1 MAKKFKDLANACW
14 KGYKAV
20 GLKDK
25 NGKKVPNCIP
35 ESAPVAPA
43 PHIHRVAV
51 TVSDPDSSAVS
62 KREDTVQ
69 KMIRISHHTD
79 NKQEAVE
86 RAKKHYKKFGWKVH
100 GAEHVGMVHE
110 ETQIQE
116 ADEIQS
122 SDYKLSA
129 SGKKVRAKHIIF
141 HNQDDDKKDDKED
154 MKEETLVEATVE
166 TKKYSW
172 GTMKTVHHGADFS
185 IPLHPEHHQAIAK
198 LKDEQEHHFKDE
210 TGRHW
215 TARRKGDEVHFQ
227 GANGGNS
234 TKVKHETMKESYD
247 DNRRGFGKRPRED
260 DEYHVPDPEVKKNKL
275 KKEEKMTDD
284 EMAERERIVKGM
296 KKNIQS
302 FKDKYGERAKEVMY
316 ATATKL
322 AKEEVD
328 EEVIYYGGDPF
339 EQPSAA
345 TIARRERAA
354 EKRKQ
359 KEAEQKRQ
367 KQLNKEEVEKI
378 SEAAPF
384 KTKEDAVKYAKEK
397 VKTHR
402 DNLDGIEVYAHSG
415 GFDVNHTSNSSG
427 RNSLHKVG
435 AKHLGTIYKEE
446 VQLDEAN
453 HREFASQGKMHPD
466 MAKHMTVGS
475 HMDYYEPKT
484 GDKVHGKVIKNDGK
498 EVHVKQ
504 SHDSYDSKKVG
515 SMHKFKVS
523 STLEEGRMK
532 DIATNAQETDRL
544 KKKDAVPFD
553 GPYTKT
559 KPAKNSDGTTQSPMS
574 RARELAK
581 QAMKK
586 QMKEEF
592 GVDIDD
598 ETADGLVEA
607 AQKVDVP
614 AYLRKQKGE
623 APLTLKDLKRKDTI
637 SDKENLAKLRN
648 EALKGNQHKLDK
660 NKNGKLDSDDFEKLR
675 KEQFENGEVETCM
688 KSYKDFVQSLN
699 EYKSQDGVYRHQ
711 GTYGGSHKEPE
722 DDDEDDKPKAKPQ
735 GEKRGRGR
743 PKGAASG
750 ARQKGTVAKRKT
762 DGADYT
768 GYKLHLPN
776 NNK

>member
-25 NGKKVPNCIP
+25 NGKKVPNCVP
-35 ESAPVAPA
+35 
-43 PHIHRVAV
+43 
-51 TVSDPDSSAVS
+51 
-62 KREDTVQ
+62 
-69 KMIRISHHTD
+69 
-79 NKQEAVE
+79 
-86 RAKKHYKKFGWKVH
+86 
-100 GAEHVGMVHE
+100 E

-116 ADEIQS
+116 ADEIES

-129 SGKKVRAKHIIF
+129 SGKKVRAKHIVF
-141 HNQDDDKKDDKED
+141 HSQDDDEKEGKKED

-185 IPLHPEHHQAIAK
+185 IPLHPEHHKAIAK

-215 TARRKGDEVHFQ
+215 TARRKGNDVHFQ

-275 KKEEKMTDD
+275 KKEETMTDD

-296 KKNIQS
+296 KKNLQS
-302 FKDKYGERAKEVMY
+302 FKDKYGDRAKSVMY

-322 AKEEVD
+322 A
-328 EEVIYYGGDPF
+328 
-339 EQPSAA
+339 
-345 TIARRERAA
+345 
-354 EKRKQ
+354 
-359 KEAEQKRQ
+359 
-367 KQLNKEEVEKI
+367 
-378 SEAAPF
+378 
-384 KTKEDAVKYAKEK
+384 
-397 VKTHR
+397 
-402 DNLDGIEVYAHSG
+402 
-415 GFDVNHTSNSSG
+415 
-427 RNSLHKVG
+427 
-435 AKHLGTIYKEE
+435 KEE

-515 SMHKFKVS
+515 SMHKFKIS
-523 STLEEGRMK
+523 SKLEEGRMK
-532 DIATNAQETDRL
+532 DIATNAEEDKRL
-544 KKKDAVPFD
+544 
-553 GPYTKT
+553 
-559 KPAKNSDGTTQSPMS
+559 AK
-574 RARELAK
+574 LAK
-581 QAMKK
+581 QKTV
-586 QMKEEF
+586 KEWLDTIGSLTEEEQFEF
-592 GVDIDD
+592 FEAVQKADI
-598 ETADGLVEA
+598 
-607 AQKVDVP
+607 P

-675 KEQFENGEVETCM
+675 KEQFENGEVETSM
-688 KSYKDFVQSLN
+688 RSYKDFVQSLN
-699 EYKSQDGVYRHQ
+699 EYKSQDGVYRHK
-711 GTYGGSHKEPE
+711 GTYGGSHQEPE

-750 ARQKGTVAKRKT
+750 ARQKGSAAAKKT
-762 DGADYT
+762 NGADYT

>member
-25 NGKKVPNCIP
+25 NGKKVPNCVP
-35 ESAPVAPA
+35 
-43 PHIHRVAV
+43 
-51 TVSDPDSSAVS
+51 
-62 KREDTVQ
+62 
-69 KMIRISHHTD
+69 
-79 NKQEAVE
+79 
-86 RAKKHYKKFGWKVH
+86 
-100 GAEHVGMVHE
+100 E

-116 ADEIQS
+116 ADEIES

-129 SGKKVRAKHIIF
+129 SGKKVRAKHIVF
-141 HNQDDDKKDDKED
+141 HSQDDDEKEGKKED

-185 IPLHPEHHQAIAK
+185 IPLHPEHHKAIAK

-215 TARRKGDEVHFQ
+215 TARRKGNDVHFQ

-275 KKEEKMTDD
+275 KKEETMTDD

-296 KKNIQS
+296 KKNLQS
-302 FKDKYGERAKEVMY
+302 FKDKYGDRAKSVMY

-322 AKEEVD
+322 A
-328 EEVIYYGGDPF
+328 
-339 EQPSAA
+339 
-345 TIARRERAA
+345 
-354 EKRKQ
+354 
-359 KEAEQKRQ
+359 
-367 KQLNKEEVEKI
+367 
-378 SEAAPF
+378 
-384 KTKEDAVKYAKEK
+384 
-397 VKTHR
+397 
-402 DNLDGIEVYAHSG
+402 
-415 GFDVNHTSNSSG
+415 
-427 RNSLHKVG
+427 
-435 AKHLGTIYKEE
+435 KEE

-523 STLEEGRMK
+523 SKLEEGRMK
-532 DIATNAQETDRL
+532 DIATNAEEDKRL
-544 KKKDAVPFD
+544 AD
-553 GPYTKT
+553 
-559 KPAKNSDGTTQSPMS
+559 
-574 RARELAK
+574 LAK
-581 QAMKK
+581 QKTV
-586 QMKEEF
+586 KEWLETISSLTEEEQVEF
-592 GVDIDD
+592 FEAVQKADI
-598 ETADGLVEA
+598 
-607 AQKVDVP
+607 P

-675 KEQFENGEVETCM
+675 KEQFENGEVETSM
-688 KSYKDFVQSLN
+688 RSYKDFVQSLN
-699 EYKSQDGVYRHQ
+699 EYKSQDGVYRHK
-711 GTYGGSHKEPE
+711 GTYGGSHQEPE

-750 ARQKGTVAKRKT
+750 ARQKGSAAAKKT
-762 DGADYT
+762 NGADYT

>member
-1 MAKKFKDLANACW
+1 MAKKFKDLASACW

-25 NGKKVPNCIP
+25 NGKKVPNCVP
-35 ESAPVAPA
+35 
-43 PHIHRVAV
+43 
-51 TVSDPDSSAVS
+51 
-62 KREDTVQ
+62 
-69 KMIRISHHTD
+69 
-79 NKQEAVE
+79 
-86 RAKKHYKKFGWKVH
+86 
-100 GAEHVGMVHE
+100 E

-116 ADEIQS
+116 ADEVQS

-129 SGKKVRAKHIIF
+129 SGRKVRAKHIIF
-141 HNQDDDKKDDKED
+141 HNQDDDKKEDNKED

-198 LKDEQEHHFKDE
+198 LKDQQEHHFKDE

-234 TKVKHETMKESYD
+234 TKVKHDTMKESYD

-296 KKNIQS
+296 KKNLQS
-302 FKDKYGERAKEVMY
+302 FKDKYGERAKSVMY

-322 AKEEVD
+322 AKEEVESVD
-328 EEVIYYGGDPF
+328 EAVIYHGGDPF

-367 KQLNKEEVEKI
+367 KEQLNKEEVEQI
-378 SEAAPF
+378 
-384 KTKEDAVKYAKEK
+384 
-397 VKTHR
+397 
-402 DNLDGIEVYAHSG
+402 
-415 GFDVNHTSNSSG
+415 
-427 RNSLHKVG
+427 
-435 AKHLGTIYKEE
+435 
-446 VQLDEAN
+446 DEAN

-523 STLEEGRMK
+523 SKLDEAK
-532 DIATNAQETDRL
+532 ND
-544 KKKDAVPFD
+544 VPFD
-553 GPYTKT
+553 GPYTK
-559 KPAKNSDGTTQSPMS
+559 KPSDVKDKSGATHTPMS
-574 RARELAK
+574 RVRDLAR

-592 GVDIDD
+592 GIDIDD
-598 ETADGLVEA
+598 QTADGLVEA
-607 AQKVDVP
+607 AQKVDIP
-614 AYLRKQKGE
+614 AYLRKAKGE

-637 SDKENLAKLRN
+637 SDRENLAKLRN
-648 EALKGNQHKLDK
+648 EEHNELEKGNL
-660 NKNGKLDSDDFEKLR
+660 
-675 KEQFENGEVETCM
+675 ETTV
-688 KSYKDFVQSLN
+688 KSYKEFMTGLDEALWPGTPEHNAKFGGPKRDKGSTT
-699 EYKSQDGVYRHQ
+699 STTHGTAIGTGTGVRHVRD
-711 GTYGGSHKEPE
+711 YDRKEKESAETPE
-722 DDDEDDKPKAKPQ
+722 HEKK
-735 GEKRGRGR
+735 EKRGRGR
-743 PKGAASG
+743 PAGSSSG
-750 ARQKGTVAKRKT
+750 ARLKNAPKSSDSGS
-762 DGADYT
+762 ADYT

-776 NNK
+776 TNK

>member
-1 MAKKFKDLANACW
+1 MVKKFKELMSE
-14 KGYKAV
+14 V
-20 GLKDK
+20 TKDK
-25 NGKKVPNCIP
+25 
-35 ESAPVAPA
+35 S
-43 PHIHRVAV
+43 
-51 TVSDPDSSAVS
+51 
-62 KREDTVQ
+62 
-69 KMIRISHHTD
+69 
-79 NKQEAVE
+79 
-86 RAKKHYKKFGWKVH
+86 
-100 GAEHVGMVHE
+100 
-110 ETQIQE
+110 IQE

-215 TARRKGDEVHFQ
+215 TARRKGDDVHFQ

-234 TKVKHETMKESYD
+234 TKVKHSD
-247 DNRRGFGKRPRED
+247 
-260 DEYHVPDPEVKKNKL
+260 L
-275 KKEEKMTDD
+275 KEEKLSDD

-296 KKNIQS
+296 KKNLQS
-302 FKDKYGERAKEVMY
+302 FKDKYGYRAKSVMY

-328 EEVIYYGGDPF
+328 PVDEAVVYYGGDPF

-367 KQLNKEEVEKI
+367 KEQLNKEETTKLDEI
-378 SEAAPF
+378 SLDTM
-384 KTKEDAVKYAKEK
+384 KSAKEK
-397 VKTHR
+397 LGNRAFQAHMD
-402 DNLDGIEVYAHSG
+402 DNKYAAQHY
-415 GFDVNHTSNSSG
+415 SG
-427 RNSLHKVG
+427 RAMDMKKKIAQKERKLAKEDIEHIEEDSIGKPRDRYEVDTTVDRKLRPTGYTPRPTVTNPKLAPAKKPVPPPG
-435 AKHLGTIYKEE
+435 AKFKEE

-544 KKKDAVPFD
+544 KKKNDVPFD

-559 KPAKNSDGTTQSPMS
+559 PSNTTDKSGATHTPMS
-574 RARELAK
+574 RARDLAR

-776 NNK
+776 TNK

>member
-1 MAKKFKDLANACW
+1 MVKKFKELMSE
-14 KGYKAV
+14 V
-20 GLKDK
+20 TTDK
-25 NGKKVPNCIP
+25 N
-35 ESAPVAPA
+35 
-43 PHIHRVAV
+43 
-51 TVSDPDSSAVS
+51 
-62 KREDTVQ
+62 
-69 KMIRISHHTD
+69 
-79 NKQEAVE
+79 
-86 RAKKHYKKFGWKVH
+86 
-100 GAEHVGMVHE
+100 
-110 ETQIQE
+110 IQE

-129 SGKKVRAKHIIF
+129 SGKKVRAKHIVF
-141 HNQDDDKKDDKED
+141 HSQDDDTKEDKKED

-185 IPLHPEHHQAIAK
+185 IPLHPEHHKAIAK

-234 TKVKHETMKESYD
+234 TKVKHSD
-247 DNRRGFGKRPRED
+247 
-260 DEYHVPDPEVKKNKL
+260 L
-275 KKEEKMTDD
+275 KEEKLSDD

-296 KKNIQS
+296 KKNLQS
-302 FKDKYGERAKEVMY
+302 FKDKYGDRAKSVMY

-322 AKEEVD
+322 A
-328 EEVIYYGGDPF
+328 
-339 EQPSAA
+339 
-345 TIARRERAA
+345 
-354 EKRKQ
+354 
-359 KEAEQKRQ
+359 
-367 KQLNKEEVEKI
+367 
-378 SEAAPF
+378 
-384 KTKEDAVKYAKEK
+384 
-397 VKTHR
+397 
-402 DNLDGIEVYAHSG
+402 
-415 GFDVNHTSNSSG
+415 
-427 RNSLHKVG
+427 
-435 AKHLGTIYKEE
+435 KEE

-523 STLEEGRMK
+523 SKLEEGRMK
-532 DIATNAQETDRL
+532 DIATNAEEDKRL
-544 KKKDAVPFD
+544 AD
-553 GPYTKT
+553 
-559 KPAKNSDGTTQSPMS
+559 
-574 RARELAK
+574 LAK
-581 QAMKK
+581 QKTV
-586 QMKEEF
+586 KEWLETIGSLTEEEQFEF
-592 GVDIDD
+592 FEAVQKADI
-598 ETADGLVEA
+598 
-607 AQKVDVP
+607 P

-623 APLTLKDLKRKDTI
+623 APLTLKDLKRTDTI

-648 EALKGNQHKLDK
+648 EALKGDQHKLDK
-660 NKNGKLDSDDFEKLR
+660 NKNGKLDSDDFKKLR
-675 KEQFENGEVETCM
+675 KEQFENGEVETSM
-688 KSYKDFVQSLN
+688 RSYKDFVQSLN
-699 EYKSQDGVYRHQ
+699 EYNSKDGVYRHK
-711 GTYGGSHKEPE
+711 GNYGGSHQEPE

-768 GYKLHLPN
+768 GYKVHLPN

>member
-1 MAKKFKDLANACW
+1 
-14 KGYKAV
+14 
-20 GLKDK
+20 
-25 NGKKVPNCIP
+25 
-35 ESAPVAPA
+35 
-43 PHIHRVAV
+43 
-51 TVSDPDSSAVS
+51 
-62 KREDTVQ
+62 
-69 KMIRISHHTD
+69 
-79 NKQEAVE
+79 
-86 RAKKHYKKFGWKVH
+86 
-100 GAEHVGMVHE
+100 
-110 ETQIQE
+110 
-116 ADEIQS
+116 
-122 SDYKLSA
+122 
-129 SGKKVRAKHIIF
+129 
-141 HNQDDDKKDDKED
+141 
-154 MKEETLVEATVE
+154 
-166 TKKYSW
+166 
-172 GTMKTVHHGADFS
+172 MKTVHHGADFS

-198 LKDEQEHHFKDE
+198 LKDEQEHKFKDE

-275 KKEEKMTDD
+275 KKEETMTDD

-339 EQPSAA
+339 DQPSAA

-586 QMKEEF
+586 QMKE
-592 GVDIDD
+592 DIDRLFEKD
-598 ETADGLVEA
+598 EQEYGYEGDMAMNQLSTLVRCAEMIKDTLKPDTDLPEWVQSKITLATDYIVTAADYLHSELEEQV
-607 AQKVDVP
+607 QKVDVP